1 MTTSVRF
8 KHQYSYDERKK
19 ESVRIMEKYPER
31 IPVICE
37 KNWNCRMEDLN
48 RTKFLIPMDFTIGQ
62 FMYVIRKRLHMASE
76 KGIFLFVAGTIQSVN
91 AILSNLYDRYKDD
104 DGFLYINY
112 SDENVFGCGGFAPAY
127 TITY

>member
-8 KHQYSYDERKK
+8 KHQYSYHERKK

-62 FMYVIRKRLHMASE
+62 FMYVIRKRIELSPNQALF
-76 KGIFLFVAGTIQSVN
+76 IFVNHSILAPTNQSICEVHKEH
-91 AILSNLYDRYKDD
+91 ADE
-104 DGFLYINY
+104 DGFLYMSY
-112 SDENVFGCGGFAPAY
+112 TGENTFG
-127 TITY
+127 

>member
-1 MTTSVRF
+1 
-8 KHQYSYDERKK
+8 
-19 ESVRIMEKYPER
+19 
-31 IPVICE
+31 
-37 KNWNCRMEDLN
+37 MEDLN

-112 SDENVFGCGGFAPAY
+112 SDENVFGCGGEAPAY